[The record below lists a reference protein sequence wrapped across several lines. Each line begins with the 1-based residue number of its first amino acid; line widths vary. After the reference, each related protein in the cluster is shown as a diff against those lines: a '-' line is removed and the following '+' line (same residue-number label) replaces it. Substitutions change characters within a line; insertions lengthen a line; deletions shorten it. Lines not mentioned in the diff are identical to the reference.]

1 MAVDVPFANPFTQ
14 IIHLSISYLY
24 EVRIFYF
31 ADVDMG
37 SSEVLADLPQVTVGR
52 AKAGREVCLMPK
64 SLFFFLHCLLS
75 SFLSSLEQETTFWPK
90 CPLHSYLVSEQE
102 FLLRISEHCWQFL
115 LPNALS

>member
-1 MAVDVPFANPFTQ
+1 MVAGTAVDVPFANPFTQ

-37 SSEVLADLPQVTVGR
+37 SSEVLADLPQVTVGT

-64 SLFFFLHCLLS
+64 SLFFALPIVFI
-75 SFLSSLEQETTFWPK
+75 
-90 CPLHSYLVSEQE
+90 SEQFRARND
-102 FLLRISEHCWQFL
+102 FLAQMSITFL
-115 LPNALS
+115 FSF